1 MPTVKLSA
9 EVVKNTV
16 CPQGKLRWDLYD
28 SAISGFLIEI
38 RPSGKKTYYLHYRD
52 QRGRRKQHKIG
63 DAETLTFSQAKN
75 AAQRLKT
82 GIALGEDPMAQKIS
96 LRNVPKLADFVT
108 KYFIPYIKQYKR
120 GWRTNMSMLKI
131 HILPTFGA
139 LFLDEITQVAI
150 VQFHCS
156 MRDKGYAVVT
166 CNSAVIMVR
175 YMFNLAKKWGVNG
188 ADFNPATGIALFQ
201 VNNQRERYLTHSEI
215 QSLKDAINE
224 SENLQLKHIVVLLLL
239 TGCRKRELL
248 DAKWEHFDIER
259 RIWRIP
265 TSKSGKLRYVPLSNA
280 VIEILRNLPRFE
292 GCPYVLPNPQTHK
305 PFNTIYIS
313 WNTARNRAGMPD
325 LRMHDLRHSF
335 ASFLINSGISLYE
348 VQNILGH
355 SQISTTQRYAH
366 LSQDRLVAAAN
377 AAANAVIKL

>member
-9 EVVKNTV
+9 EVIKNTV
-16 CPQGKLRWDLYD
+16 CPKGKLRWDLYD
-28 SAISGFLIEI
+28 VAIAGFQVEI
-38 RPSGKKTYYLHYRD
+38 RPSGKKTYYLRYRD
-52 QRGRRKQHKIG
+52 QRGRRKQLKIG
-63 DAETLTFSQAKN
+63 NAEILTFSQAKN
-75 AAQRLKT
+75 TAQRLKT
-82 GIALGEDPMAQKIS
+82 CIALGEDPLAQKVL
-96 LRNVPKLADFVT
+96 LRKAPKLADFVT
-108 KYFIPYIKQYKR
+108 HYFIPYIKQYKR
-120 GWRTNMSMLKI
+120 GWRTNISMLKS
-131 HILPTFGA
+131 HILPEFGT
-139 LFLDEITQVAI
+139 LFLDEITQIAI
-150 VQFHCS
+150 IQFHCA
-156 MRDKGYAVVT
+156 MRDKGYATVT
-166 CNSAVIMVR
+166 CNSAVIMLR
-175 YMFNLAKKWGVNG
+175 YMFNLAKKWGMNG
-188 ADFNPATGIALFQ
+188 AESNPAKGIALFQ
-201 VNNQRERYLTHSEI
+201 VNNQRERFLTRSEV
-215 QSLKDAINE
+215 QALKDAINE

-259 RIWRIP
+259 CIWRIP

-280 VIEILRNLPRFE
+280 VIEILKNLPRFE
-292 GCPYVLPNPQTHK
+292 GCPYVLPNPQTHR